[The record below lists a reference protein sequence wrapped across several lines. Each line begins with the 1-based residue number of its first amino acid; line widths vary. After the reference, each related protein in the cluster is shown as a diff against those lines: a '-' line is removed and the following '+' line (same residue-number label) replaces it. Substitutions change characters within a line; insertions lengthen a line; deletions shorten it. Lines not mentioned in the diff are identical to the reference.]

1 MLQKI
6 AQKSLFPLF
15 LISLCLL
22 PLSLETN
29 LGFLPANIIFI
40 IEPLAVV
47 FCILISF
54 LSIIH
59 FRKFQFSILDKLV
72 SLYVLFTFLSALLS
86 NNQIT
91 SFKYSITILW
101 YVCIGY
107 VLPQWISQ
115 KQKLLKQGFKSYLIG
130 IGLLVLF
137 VIFHLYKYGIFF
149 ESSYIISYPFIPE
162 GHTNL
167 SIILEPA
174 LIATLFLWL
183 HTQKKIFAGGFIT
196 SLGLI
201 MYSCSRASYISLIV
215 LFIVSCILLRKEHR
229 LQVLKISILGF
240 VLSLGLWYLSDYAH
254 YLKYKDASGS
264 FFKDKSLYYNSK
276 DPSTYKH
283 TSMFNEL
290 GEMDEYKK
298 NKSNNERVER
308 WKAGLTFFTNNV
320 FTGIGVGTY
329 PDKYLEYIKNNQKEN
344 ELNELQLRRMNI
356 HNLYLS
362 WLVEGGILLFL
373 VGLSIISYVIWKNI
387 EYIRSKKYSI
397 FKVALLL
404 FFLSFLFH
412 GLGQDFSQ
420 NPRVIIPFWII
431 ISLYYSRNRNE
442 NKVKSSK

>member
-6 AQKSLFPLF
+6 VQKSLFPLF
-15 LISLCLL
+15 LLSIGLL
-22 PLSLETN
+22 PLSLETDM
-29 LGFLPANIIFI
+29 GFLPANIMFVV
-40 IEPLAVV
+40 EPLAAILCV
-47 FCILISF
+47 FIAF
-54 LSIIH
+54 LSIIYL
-59 FRKFQFSILDKLV
+59 RKLQFSTLDKLV
-72 SLYVLFTFLSALLS
+72 IAYVGLTFLSALFS
-86 NNQIT
+86 ESPVT

-107 VLPQWISQ
+107 ILPQWILNK
-115 KQKLLKQGFKSYLIG
+115 KQLLFQGFKIYLIG
-130 IGLLVLF
+130 ISLLVVF
-137 VIFHLYKYGIFF
+137 VIFQLYQYGIFF
-149 ESSYIISYPFIPE
+149 ESSYLISYPFIPE

-167 SIILEPA
+167 SIVLEPA
-174 LIATLFLWL
+174 LITVLFLWL
-183 HTQKKIFAGGFIT
+183 HTNQRRFAGAFIIC
-196 SLGLI
+196 LGLI
-201 MYSCSRASYISLIV
+201 MYSCSRASYISLSL
-215 LFIVSCILLRKEHR
+215 LFITSLILLQKQHR
-229 LQVLKISILGF
+229 LQVLKISFLGF
-240 VLSLGLWYLSDYAH
+240 ILSLGIWYMNDYIH
-254 YLKYKDASGS
+254 YVKYKDAHGS
-264 FFKDKSLYYNSK
+264 FFKDKSLHYNSK
-276 DPSTYKH
+276 DPRTYKH

-308 WKAGLTFFTNNV
+308 WKAGLSFMRNNI

-329 PDKYLEYIKNNQKEN
+329 PDRYLEYIKDKKKNE

-373 VGLSIISYVIWKNI
+373 AGICIIFYVLWKNL
-387 EYIRSKKYSI
+387 EYIRSKKYSMLKI
-397 FKVALLL
+397 ALSL

-431 ISLYYSRNRNE
+431 ISLYYSRNLNE